1 MLFGTNFCF
10 FSWSSINSY
19 AGAKS
24 IQRVMNGYC
33 FPRGESIMRIKGLRS
48 NPILSWWIY
57 SIVDDLCILIF
68 LTIYTWLNLPNVLNK
83 ICVLNEISTGHYT
96 NFQNYDSI
104 IKDIVTST
112 LCILERLYESWPV
125 YVRNA
130 CCISPGREKRT

>member
-1 MLFGTNFCF
+1 MSIQTFA
-10 FSWSSINSY
+10 FSWSIIDSY

-24 IQRVMNGYC
+24 IPRVMSGYC

-57 SIVDDLCILIF
+57 SIVDDLCIYFWQYTHDLIY
-68 LTIYTWLNLPNVLNK
+68 LMCLIRYVYWTKYL
-83 ICVLNEISTGHYT
+83 STGYYT

-104 IKDIVTST
+104 IKNIVTST